1 MDFIERP
8 RDRELVRKAS
18 EILFKIPGVF
28 SVGLGGKLVN
38 GVRTSELA
46 FSILVLEKKP
56 LAMLAPHEIIP
67 SEIEGLPTDVL
78 ESQPPRLIADEDE
91 DDGFDPGV
99 ERDTGTYRPILGG
112 IQIRPRVKPNEAPS
126 AGTLGGFAKTVGSD
140 AGQRVLLTNHHV
152 LADKSGTLDGP
163 SCTGCTKGAD
173 VGNPD
178 LFNVVA
184 TILRGKND
192 NRVDAAIAVL
202 NKNVEFD
209 RDVLKDDA
217 PEGREAIG
225 ESRPLETTDRN
236 GRVHKRGIRTRLTY
250 GIIGSVS
257 DTSRDIEG
265 TAPKENQIRIDLPQK
280 VAGAGVVTF
289 EANNRIFVPSLDFT
303 AVKPNDVLFLSVPPN
318 DGRYR
323 IEEVIGRHRLALVS
337 REPLPAEGSSQHG
350 LIITPP
356 SFGLKGDSGSLV
368 LDDNGRVV
376 GLLWA
381 ANSKVIIGNAWANRI
396 EDVEDRLKIKIDSA
410 TTIRDTQ
417 VALVAPTDAN
427 GRLASR
433 PGPRSGPG
441 DRADEPLTPA
451 AAAATGTAPPPVA
464 LRTLVEQD
472 LLTIPRGRE
481 IYQLYFTHH
490 MEVRELIDSNRE
502 VALVWHRQGGPGII
516 QHVLDAVRS
525 RTSAL
530 PTAIRGRSWS
540 DRVGAILAIFDRFGS
555 SQLRKDV
562 ARFGG
567 DLTSLGGATYPRF
580 LEALKG

>member
-8 RDRELVRKAS
+8 RYVDLVRKAS
-18 EILFKIPGVF
+18 ETLLKIPGVF
-28 SVGLGGKLVN
+28 SVGLGSKLVN
-38 GVRTSELA
+38 GIRTGELA

-56 LAMLAPHEIIP
+56 LAMLAPHEVIP
-67 SEIEGLPTDVL
+67 AEIEGLPTDVL

-91 DDGFDPGV
+91 DDGFEPGF
-99 ERDTGTYRPILGG
+99 ERDTAKYRPILGS
-112 IQIRPRVKPNEAPS
+112 IQIRPHVRANVAPT
-126 AGTLGGFAKTVGSD
+126 AGTLGGFAKTVGSE

-152 LADKSGTLDGP
+152 LADKTGNLDGP

-184 TILRGKND
+184 TILRGKAD

-202 NKNVEFD
+202 NKGVEFH
-209 RDVLKDDA
+209 RDVLKEDA
-217 PEGREAIG
+217 PDGREPIG
-225 ESRPLETTDRN
+225 ESRPLDAADAN
-236 GRVHKRGIRTRLTY
+236 GKVHKRGIRTKLTY

-257 DTSRDIEG
+257 TTSPEMKG
-265 TAPKENQIRIDLPQK
+265 AAPKENQIRIDLPQRLT
-280 VAGAGVVTF
+280 GSGLVTF
-289 EANNRIFVPSLDFT
+289 EADNRILVPSIDF
-303 AVKPNDVLFLSVPPN
+303 AAGNVQPNDVLFLSVPPN

-323 IEEVIGRHRLALVS
+323 IAAVVDAHRLALVS
-337 REPLPAEGSSQHG
+337 RTPLAQGSGQHG
-350 LIITPP
+350 LIVTPP

-368 LDDNGRVV
+368 LDDTGRVV

-381 ANSKVIIGNAWANRI
+381 ANSNVFIGNAWANRI

-417 VALVAPTDAN
+417 VALVAPPINA
-427 GRLASR
+427 GSGQPGSERLR
-433 PGPRSGPG
+433 
-441 DRADEPLTPA
+441 PA
-451 AAAATGTAPPPVA
+451 AAAGVRTAQPPVA

-472 LLTIPRGRE
+472 LLAIPKGRE

-490 MEVRELIDSNRE
+490 MEVRELIDGNRE

-525 RTSAL
+525 RTTTL
-530 PTAIRGRSWS
+530 PTAIRGRTWE
-540 DRVGAILAIFDRFGS
+540 DRVGAILAVFDRFGS
-555 SQLRKDV
+555 SRLRQDI
-562 ARFGG
+562 ARFGR
-567 DLTSLGGATYPRF
+567 DVTTLGGTTYPGF

>member
-18 EILFKIPGVF
+18 ETLLKIPGVF
-28 SVGLGGKLVN
+28 SVGLGSKLVN
-38 GVRTSELA
+38 GVRTGELA

-56 LAMLAPHEIIP
+56 LAMLAPHEVIP
-67 SEIEGLPTDVL
+67 DQIEGLPTDVL
-78 ESQPPRLIADEDE
+78 ESQPPRLIADEEE
-91 DDGFDPGV
+91 DDGFEPGF
-99 ERDTGTYRPILGG
+99 ERDEGKYRPILGG
-112 IQIRPRVKPNEAPS
+112 IQIRPHVKPNEAPS
-126 AGTLGGFAKTVGSD
+126 AGTLGGFAKTVGKD
-140 AGQRVLLTNHHV
+140 PGQRVLLTNHHV
-152 LADKSGTLDGP
+152 LADKTGTLDGP

-184 TILRGKND
+184 TILRGKAD

-202 NKNVEFD
+202 NKGVEFH
-209 RDVLKDDA
+209 RDVLKEDA
-217 PEGREAIG
+217 PDGREPIG
-225 ESRPLETTDRN
+225 ESRPLDSTDAS
-236 GRVHKRGIRTRLTY
+236 GRVHKRGIRTKLTY
-250 GIIGSVS
+250 GTIGSIS
-257 DTSRDIEG
+257 TTSPEMDG
-265 TAPKENQIRIDLPQK
+265 AAPKENQIRIDLTPK
-280 VAGAGVVTF
+280 LTGAGLVTF
-289 EANNRIFVPSLDFT
+289 EANNRILVPSIDF
-303 AVKPNDVLFLSVPPN
+303 AAGNVQPNDVLFLSVPPN

-323 IEEVIGRHRLALVS
+323 IEAVIDPHRLALVS
-337 REPLPAEGSSQHG
+337 RTPLAPGSGQHG
-350 LIITPP
+350 LIVTPP

-368 LDDNGRVV
+368 LDDSGRVV

-396 EDVEDRLKIKIDSA
+396 EDVEDRLRIKIDSA
-410 TTIRDTQ
+410 ATIRDTQ
-417 VALVAPTDAN
+417 VALVA
-427 GRLASR
+427 
-433 PGPRSGPG
+433 SGS
-441 DRADEPLTPA
+441 ADNQGLVAGVRQRPA
-451 AAAATGTAPPPVA
+451 AAAAVAPAPPRGA

-472 LLTIPRGRE
+472 LLAIPRGRE
-481 IYQLYFTHH
+481 IYQLYFIHH

-540 DRVGAILAIFDRFGS
+540 DRVGAILAAFERFGS
-555 SQLRKDV
+555 SGLRDDI
-562 ARFGG
+562 ARFGRE
-567 DLTSLGGATYPRF
+567 LTTLGGTTYPRF

>member
-8 RDRELVRKAS
+8 RDRELVRKACD
-18 EILFKIPGVF
+18 ILFKIPGVF
-28 SVGLGGKLVN
+28 SVGLGSKLVN
-38 GVRTSELA
+38 GVRTGELA

-56 LAMLAPHEIIP
+56 LATLAPHEVIP
-67 SEIEGLPTDVL
+67 DEIEGLPTDVL

-91 DDGFDPGV
+91 DDGFEPGF
-99 ERDTGTYRPILGG
+99 ERDTNTYRPILGG
-112 IQIRPRVKPNEAPS
+112 IQIRPHVRPNVAPT

-152 LADKSGTLDGP
+152 LADKSGALDGP

-202 NKNVEFD
+202 NKNVEFH
-209 RDVLKDDA
+209 RDVLKDDD
-217 PEGREAIG
+217 PEGREPIG
-225 ESRPLETTDRN
+225 ESRPLETTDADSK
-236 GRVHKRGIRTRLTY
+236 VHKRGIRTRLTY

-265 TAPKENQIRIDLPQK
+265 VAPKENQIRIDLPHKLQ
-280 VAGAGVVTF
+280 GTGLVTF
-289 EANNRIFVPSLDFT
+289 EADNRILVPSIDF
-303 AVKPNDVLFLSVPPN
+303 AAGNVQQNDVLYLSVPPN
-318 DGRYR
+318 NGRYR
-323 IEEVIGRHRLALVS
+323 IAAVIGAHRLALAS
-337 REPLPAEGSSQHG
+337 RTALPQGSSQHG
-350 LIITPP
+350 LIVTPP

-368 LDDNGRVV
+368 LDENGRVV

-410 TTIRDTQ
+410 STIRDTQ
-417 VALVAPTDAN
+417 VALIASGSTDDQGFVASA
-427 GRLASR
+427 RQR
-433 PGPRSGPG
+433 
-441 DRADEPLTPA
+441 PA
-451 AAAATGTAPPPVA
+451 AAAAVTPAPPRGA

-472 LLTIPRGRE
+472 LLAIPRGRE
-481 IYQLYFTHH
+481 IYELYFTHH
-490 MEVRELIDSNRE
+490 MEVRELIDGNRE
-502 VALVWHRQGGPGII
+502 VALVWHRQSGPSII

-530 PTAIRGRSWS
+530 PTAIRGRSW
-540 DRVGAILAIFDRFGS
+540 DERVGAILAVFDRFGS
-555 SQLRKDV
+555 SRLRDDI
-562 ARFGG
+562 ARFGRE
-567 DLTSLGGATYPRF
+567 LTTLGGTTYPRF